1 MVEYSTGPLNIITEE
16 YQVIRLSE
24 GCPHRCP
31 WCYEHK
37 FIGDD
42 WKVFPIPELVRNE
55 IRIVDMNLLA
65 KPEALD
71 IINQLGSI
79 RVNNKVVKYWLVC
92 GVDYRFLTPKIAE
105 ALKRNR
111 FVNLHIAWDWRY
123 SDQKKIKKAID
134 CLKKAGHRKISIFMI
149 CNHGAISYKEN
160 VKKLNLCKYWG
171 VLVNDCYYDGQVSPN
186 IEPIGWDLLDIKRF
200 RKDVRKHNQIVN
212 FGVDVQ
218 P

>member
-1 MVEYSTGPLNIITEE
+1 MIEYSTGPLNIIVED

-24 GCPHRCP
+24 GCPHRCN
-31 WCYEHK
+31 WCYEWRV
-37 FIGDD
+37 IGDA

-55 IRIVDMNLLA
+55 VRIVDMNILA

-79 RVNNKVVKYWLVC
+79 RVNNKIVKYWLVC
-92 GVDYRFLTPKIAE
+92 GIDYRFLTPEIAQ
-105 ALKRNR
+105 ALKDNR
-111 FVNLHIAWDWRY
+111 FVKIHLAWDWRY
-123 SDQKKIKKAID
+123 SDQKKIKKAVD
-134 CLKKAGHRKISIFMI
+134 CLKKVGYRKISIFMV
-149 CNHGAISYKEN
+149 CNHPAVSYKEN
-160 VKKLNLCKYWG
+160 VKKLNLCKYWN
-171 VLVNDCYYDGQVSPN
+171 VQVNDCYFDNQISPN

-200 RKDVRKHNQIVN
+200 RKDVRRHNQIVG